1 MRTLVAIAPLSSL
14 FIVTLPTLKN
24 CSSNQTKHTAK
35 SVIIHSIALKFCV
48 SIQMHDVD
56 ELSECGIT
64 IHVVVSSHSVVCTNK
79 YVECA
84 VSTRPQIPKCQ
95 QPGKN

>member
-1 MRTLVAIAPLSSL
+1 MAIAPRSSL
-14 FIVTLPTLKN
+14 FILTLPTLKN

-35 SVIIHSIALKFCV
+35 SVIIHSILVKFCV

-56 ELSECGIT
+56 EFSECGIIT
-64 IHVVVSSHSVVCTNK
+64 HVVVPSHSVFGTNK
-79 YVECA
+79 YVECF
-84 VSTRPQIPKCQ
+84 VSTRTEIPKCQ